1 MNQTCKIHSVTHTYI
16 NENILTQICTHTC
29 IEEYKISWGSGRMG
43 EMKWGIWAGKAGKDP
58 SFIHY
63 GVGSVLYTERGGK
76 FLSCWMGWAGLSIV
90 MDGLT
95 PFTKHQD
102 KPTHLE
108 PVIVTVPASPVLLLL
123 YHCPITHHYG
133 KRPYQH
139 KKH

>member
-90 MDGLT
+90 MGWLDTIYKT
-95 PFTKHQD
+95 PRQTHPFGTCDCNCACQPSTTTTIPLSNHTSLWEKAI
-102 KPTHLE
+102 PT
-108 PVIVTVPASPVLLLL
+108 
-123 YHCPITHHYG
+123 
-133 KRPYQH
+133 
-139 KKH
+139 